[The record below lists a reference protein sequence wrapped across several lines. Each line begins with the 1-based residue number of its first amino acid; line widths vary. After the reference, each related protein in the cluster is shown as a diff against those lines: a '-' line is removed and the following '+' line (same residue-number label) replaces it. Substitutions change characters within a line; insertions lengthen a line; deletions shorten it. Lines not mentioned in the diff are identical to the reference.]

1 MGIKSYIVDAF
12 TDQAFKGNPAG
23 VCILDYQLEDS
34 LMQQVATELNFS
46 ETAFV
51 LQRPDG
57 KYQIRYFSPKMEIPL
72 CGHATMASSKVLFLN
87 EDLFD
92 LEFVTIDGIDL
103 YVKRYED
110 MIAMQFP
117 IYDTIFASVPFEMLD
132 ALGIDEVVNTA
143 YNKETNSLIIEMKD
157 AKDLEALAP
166 DFQALLKT
174 HDSIHG
180 VSVTAAAAEG
190 EYDFYSRY
198 FWPWA
203 GTNED
208 PVTGGAHTFLSKY
221 WYERLNKRK
230 MRSFQCSPRTGSMDV
245 HLIDEKF
252 VLLIGDA
259 YILFS
264 GEMDI

>member
-1 MGIKSYIVDAF
+1 MGVKSYIVDAF

-23 VCILDYQLEDS
+23 VCILDYELEES
-34 LMQQVATELNFS
+34 MMQKIASELNFS

-72 CGHATMASSKVLFLN
+72 CGHATMASAKVLFQN
-87 EDLFD
+87 EELFD
-92 LEFVTIDGIDL
+92 LEFVTTNGIDL

-110 MIAMQFP
+110 KIAMQFP
-117 IYDTIFASVPFEMLD
+117 IYDTCFANVSFEMLD

-143 YNKETNSLIIEMKD
+143 YNKETNSLLIEMKE
-157 AKDLEALAP
+157 AKALAALQP

-174 HDSIHG
+174 HETIHG
-180 VSVTAAAAEG
+180 VSVTAASADG

-208 PVTGGAHTFLSKY
+208 PVTGAAHSFLSKY
-221 WYERLNKRK
+221 WYERLNKTK
-230 MRSFQCSPRTGSMDV
+230 MRSFQCSERTGAMDV

-252 VLLIGDA
+252 VLLIGGA
-259 YILFS
+259 FLLFS
-264 GEMDI
+264 GELDI

>member
-23 VCILDYQLEDS
+23 VCILDYELEEH
-34 LMQQVATELNFS
+34 LMQLVASELNFS

-57 KYQIRYFSPKMEIPL
+57 KYHIRYFSPKMEIPL
-72 CGHATMASSKVLFLN
+72 CGHATMASSKVLFQN

-92 LEFVTIDGIDL
+92 LEFVTIEGIEL
-103 YVKRYED
+103 YVKRYEER
-110 MIAMQFP
+110 IAMQFP
-117 IYDTIFASVPFEMLD
+117 VYDTAFASVPYDMLD

-157 AKDLEALAP
+157 AKALESLTP

-180 VSVTAAAAEG
+180 VSVTAATTNS

-221 WYERLNKRK
+221 WYERLNKPK
-230 MRSFQCSPRTGSMDV
+230 MKSFQCSPRTGSMDV